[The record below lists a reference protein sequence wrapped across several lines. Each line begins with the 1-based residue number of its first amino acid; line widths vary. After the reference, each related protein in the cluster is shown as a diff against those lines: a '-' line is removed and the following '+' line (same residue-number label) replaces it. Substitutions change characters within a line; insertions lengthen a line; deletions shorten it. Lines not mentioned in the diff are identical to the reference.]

1 VLAGVLG
8 AAEVLV
14 ATRSPGPGLDPD
26 SASYLGAG
34 ESLAHGGGL
43 TIPMADWS
51 DPAPTSALSHFP
63 PGFSVAIA
71 VGVKGGAGAK
81 QSARLV
87 ETLSFALTVAI
98 VTYTVGSTVG
108 IFAAIAVALSIMLA
122 RPIVLVHVSILS
134 EPLFLCAL
142 SATLLGMLQR
152 WHPLAVGTLAVG
164 AALVRYA
171 GVAVVGAVVLWYLI
185 EPGPVR
191 RRLARASTALLP
203 TFVLYGAWVLHTR
216 AENGATAIRQFGIY
230 GNLTAALAQGGRTI
244 AAWLV
249 PTTDPPTTAELW
261 IGSAAA
267 LIIVSVTS
275 AGARKAAT
283 TRDDAWRTL
292 IGCALMISCYAGVLI
307 ASRLTA
313 DANIPF
319 DERILAP
326 FILLATVGVSVAV
339 GCAWRDWG
347 LLLRGSLVSLFAVWL
362 AMSALAVNDDVSWA
376 TSYGSDF
383 AGEDWRGSEL
393 LRWVRTQGASTPV
406 YSNWPAAIYFHA
418 HKPAWELPDTRDVA
432 VLRTFGDTLARRGA
446 VVVAFDAFSPDCV
459 PPDSVAAIANLRT
472 IARFADGTVY
482 GPAIRIM
489 ER

>member
-1 VLAGVLG
+1 V
-8 AAEVLV
+8 
-14 ATRSPGPGLDPD
+14 
-26 SASYLGAG
+26 
-34 ESLAHGGGL
+34 
-43 TIPMADWS
+43 
-51 DPAPTSALSHFP
+51 F
-63 PGFSVAIA
+63 
-71 VGVKGGAGAK
+71 
-81 QSARLV
+81 
-87 ETLSFALTVAI
+87 
-98 VTYTVGSTVG
+98 
-108 IFAAIAVALSIMLA
+108 
-122 RPIVLVHVSILS
+122 
-134 EPLFLCAL
+134 
-142 SATLLGMLQR
+142 
-152 WHPLAVGTLAVG
+152 
-164 AALVRYA
+164 
-171 GVAVVGAVVLWYLI
+171 
-185 EPGPVR
+185 
-191 RRLARASTALLP
+191 
-203 TFVLYGAWVLHTR
+203 YGAWVLHTR

-230 GNLTAALAQGGRTI
+230 GNLSEAFAQGGRTI

-249 PTTDPPTTAELW
+249 PTTDPPTTVQLW

-267 LIIVSVTS
+267 LIVALVTS
-275 AGARKAAT
+275 VGTRKAASS
-283 TRDDAWRTL
+283 RDDAWRAL
-292 IGCALMISCYAGVLI
+292 VACALMMCCYAGVLV

-326 FILLATVGVSVAV
+326 FILLATIGVSLAV
-339 GCAWRDWG
+339 GRAWHGWG

-362 AMSALAVNDDVSWA
+362 TMSALAVNDDVSWA

-393 LRWVRTQGASTPV
+393 LRWVRAQGASTPI
-406 YSNWPAAIYFHA
+406 YSNWPAAIYFHV

-432 VLRTFGDTLARRGA
+432 VLRTFGDTLVRRGA